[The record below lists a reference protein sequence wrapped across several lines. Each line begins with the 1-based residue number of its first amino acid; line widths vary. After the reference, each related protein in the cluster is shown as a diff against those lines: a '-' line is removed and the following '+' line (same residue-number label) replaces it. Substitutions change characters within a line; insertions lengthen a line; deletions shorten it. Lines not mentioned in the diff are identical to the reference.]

1 MLPGLFLLRG
11 YGMVDAITREH
22 VLKRNS
28 IERLKAEK
36 FPLDIVHEFPELAG
50 RSYESVA
57 EEDIV
62 RLQWY
67 GLYHDK
73 PKTGYFMMRVKIP
86 GGTLTPSQLR
96 TIGRL
101 SADYGRGYAELTTR
115 QNVQLHWIRLADL
128 PPVFEVLGDAGF
140 TMAGGC
146 GDTVR
151 NVTGCPVSGIAASEL
166 FDVQPILTEVA
177 RFFYGSREYSDLP
190 RKHKITLAACPYQCN
205 LPEMHCIALVGAV
218 HQGRPGFA
226 IRVGGGLS
234 TVPRL
239 SKSLEAFVP
248 AADTIEVLRAIIDV
262 WKDSPKYRMSRVK
275 ARLKF
280 MVDDVGPSK
289 YRELVEERLGRRLED
304 FALPAAQS
312 GEHITGIHAQRQPG
326 LVYAGFPVTAGLV
339 NGDQLQRI
347 ADVAEREGAGV
358 RLTREQNF
366 ILTHVP
372 ADRADLVTKAV
383 EQIGFPLGVGRLRA
397 VSIACTGSPLC
408 NYAVALTKPRLVQLM
423 DHLEAAF
430 GAEASTL
437 RIHLDGCPH
446 ACAHHWTGDIGLQ
459 GTTLR
464 ERTAGGEKQEGY
476 DIYLRG
482 GQGVRAAIG
491 LPVVKR
497 VPGDQVNQHVERLVR
512 FWIAGRQDGEDFRA
526 FTDRKGD
533 DELVAAAT
541 LRPIEDVRAELRPRP
556 RKTETADA

>member
-1 MLPGLFLLRG
+1 
-11 YGMVDAITREH
+11 MVEAITREQ

-73 PKTGYFMMRVKIP
+73 PKTGFFMLRVKIP
-86 GGTLTPSQLR
+86 GGVLTAAQLA
-96 TIGRL
+96 TIGQL

-115 QNVQLHWIRLADL
+115 QNIQLHWIRLADL
-128 PPVFEVLGDAGF
+128 PPIFDILGKAGF

-166 FDVQPILTEVA
+166 FDVQPILSAVA
-177 RFFYGSREYSDLP
+177 GFFYGNREYSDLP
-190 RKHKITLAACPYQCN
+190 RKHKITLAACPYHCN
-205 LPEMHCIALVGAV
+205 LPEMHCIALVGAR
-218 HQGRPGFA
+218 HGGRPGFA
-226 IRVGGGLS
+226 VRLGGGLS

-239 SKSLEAFVP
+239 AKSLGVFVP
-248 AADTIEVLRAIIDV
+248 AGQTIEVLRAIIDV
-262 WKDSPKYRMSRVK
+262 WKDAPRYRMSRVK

-280 MVDDVGPSK
+280 MVDDIGPER
-289 YRELVEERLGRRLED
+289 YRAMVEERLGRRMED
-304 FALPAAQS
+304 FPLPPAQA
-312 GEHITGIHAQRQPG
+312 GEHLTGVHPQLQDG
-326 LVYAGFPVTAGLV
+326 LVYAGFPVSAGLAD
-339 NGDQLQRI
+339 GGQLRRL
-347 ADVAEREGAGV
+347 AELAERETLGI

-366 ILTHVP
+366 ILTGIP
-372 ADRADLVTKAV
+372 SGRADAIVREV
-383 EQIGFPLGVGRLRA
+383 GEIGFPLGASRLRA

-423 DHLEAAF
+423 DHLERTF
-430 GAEASTL
+430 GAEAATL

-464 ERTAGGEKQEGY
+464 ERTASGEKQEGY

-482 GQGVRAAIG
+482 GQAARAAIG

-497 VPGDQVNQHVERLVR
+497 VPGEKVHEYVERLVR
-512 FWIAGRQDGEDFRA
+512 FWIDQRHDGEDFRA
-526 FTDRKGD
+526 FTDRTGD
-533 DELVAAAT
+533 EELIAAAT
-541 LRPIEDVRAELRPRP
+541 LRPLDEVRAEFRPRMGRSP
-556 RKTETADA
+556 EVVDA

>member
-1 MLPGLFLLRG
+1 
-11 YGMVDAITREH
+11 MVDAITREQ

-36 FPLDIVHEFPELAG
+36 FPLDIVHEFPELAA

-73 PKTGYFMMRVKIP
+73 PKTGFFMMRVKVP
-86 GGTLTPSQLR
+86 GGALTPSQLR

-101 SADYGRGYAELTTR
+101 SSEFGRGYAELTTR
-115 QNVQLHWIRLADL
+115 QNIQLHWIRLADL
-128 PPVFEVLGDAGF
+128 PPVFEVLGRAGF

-166 FDVQPILTEVA
+166 FDVRPILTGVA
-177 RFFYGSREYSDLP
+177 RFFYGNREYSDLP
-190 RKHKITLAACPYQCN
+190 RKHKITLAACPFHCN
-205 LPEMHCIALVGAV
+205 LPEMHCIALVGV
-218 HQGRPGFA
+218 VRDGRPGFA
-226 IRVGGGLS
+226 EREGGGLS

-239 SKSLEAFVP
+239 ATSLGEFVP
-248 AADTIEVLRAIIDV
+248 AAETIEVLRAIIDV
-262 WKDSPKYRMSRVK
+262 WKDTPKYRMSRVK

-280 MVDDVGPSK
+280 MMHDVGPDR
-289 YRELVEERLGRRLED
+289 YRAMVEERLGRRLENQV
-304 FALPAAQS
+304 LPEARS
-312 GEHITGIHAQRQPG
+312 GEHLTGVHPHREPG

-347 ADVAEREGAGV
+347 ADLAERESAGV

-366 ILTHVP
+366 ILTHIS
-372 ADRADLVTKAV
+372 AGRADAIVSAIST
-383 EQIGFPLGVGRLRA
+383 IGFPVGASRLRA

-408 NYAVALTKPRLVQLM
+408 NYAVALTKPRLVGLV
-423 DHLEAAF
+423 DHLERTF
-430 GAEASTL
+430 GPEASAL

-464 ERTAGGEKQEGY
+464 ERTAAGEKQEGY

-482 GQGVRAAIG
+482 GQAGRAAIG

-497 VPGDQVNQHVERLVR
+497 VPADQVNASVERLVG
-512 FWIAGRQDGEDFRA
+512 FWLAQRREGEDFRA
-526 FTDRKGD
+526 FTDRTSD
-533 DELVAAAT
+533 EELVAAAT
-541 LRPIEDVRAELRPRP
+541 QRSLEEVRAELQSRAAR
-556 RKTETADA
+556 RAEVVDA

>member
-1 MLPGLFLLRG
+1 MI
-11 YGMVDAITREH
+11 DAITPDREQ

-36 FPLDIVHEFPELAG
+36 FPLDIVHEFPELAA
-50 RSYESVA
+50 RHYESVA

-73 PKTGYFMMRVKIP
+73 PKTGFFMMRVKIP
-86 GGTLTPSQLR
+86 GGALTPGQLR

-101 SADYGRGYAELTTR
+101 SAEYGRGYAELTTR

-128 PPVFEVLGDAGF
+128 PAVFDILGRAGF

-151 NVTGCPVSGIAASEL
+151 NVTGCPVSGIAATEL
-166 FDVQPILTEVA
+166 FDVRPILAEVA
-177 RFFYGSREYSDLP
+177 RFFYGNREYSDLP

-205 LPEMHCIALVGAV
+205 LPEMHCIALVGTV
-218 HQGRPGFA
+218 REGRPGFA
-226 IRVGGGLS
+226 VRVGGGLS
-234 TVPRL
+234 TVPRIAP
-239 SKSLEAFVP
+239 SLGVFVP

-262 WKDSPKYRMSRVK
+262 WKETPKYRMSRVK

-280 MVDDVGPSK
+280 MVDDVGPVR
-289 YRELVEERLGRRLED
+289 YRELVEERLGRRLD
-304 FALPAAQS
+304 DHPLPEPEE
-312 GEHITGIHAQRQPG
+312 GEHLTGVHPQRQDG

-339 NGDQLQRI
+339 QGDQLQRI
-347 ADVAEREGAGV
+347 ADVAERESAEI

-366 ILTHVP
+366 ILTQI
-372 ADRADLVTKAV
+372 AAARAEPVVRELAA
-383 EQIGFPLGVGRLRA
+383 IGFPLALSRLRA

-423 DHLEAAF
+423 EHLERTF
-430 GAEASTL
+430 GPEASTL

-482 GQGVRAAIG
+482 GQARRAAVG

-497 VPGDQVNQHVERLVR
+497 VPADRLNEHVERLVR
-512 FWIAGRQDGEDFRA
+512 YWINERQDGEDFRA
-526 FTDRKGD
+526 FTDRRGD
-533 DELVAAAT
+533 DELIAAAT

-556 RKTETADA
+556 ARRSEVVDV

>member
-1 MLPGLFLLRG
+1 MI
-11 YGMVDAITREH
+11 DAATREQ

-36 FPLDIVHEFPELAG
+36 FPLDIVHEFPQLAG

-73 PKTGYFMMRVKIP
+73 PKTGYFMMRVKIA
-86 GGTLTPSQLR
+86 GGVLTAPQLR

-128 PPVFEVLGDAGF
+128 PPVFDVLGKAGF

-166 FDVQPILTEVA
+166 FNVQPILAEVA
-177 RFFYGSREYSDLP
+177 GFFYGNREYSDLP
-190 RKHKITLAACPYQCN
+190 RKHKITLAACPYHCN

-218 HQGRPGFA
+218 HDRRPGFA
-226 IRVGGGLS
+226 VRVGGGLS

-239 SKSLEAFVP
+239 SRSLGVFVP
-248 AADTIEVLRAIIDV
+248 ADETIEVLRAIIDV
-262 WKDSPKYRMSRVK
+262 WKEAPKYRMSRVK

-280 MVDDVGPSK
+280 MMDDVGPEK
-289 YRELVEERLGRRLED
+289 YRDLVEERLGRRLSD
-304 FALPAAQS
+304 FELPTAQT
-312 GEHITGIHAQRQPG
+312 GEHLTGVHPQRQAG

-339 NGDQLQRI
+339 NGSQLQQI
-347 ADVAEREGAGV
+347 ADVAEREGAGI

-366 ILTHVP
+366 ILTDIP
-372 ADRADLVTKAV
+372 AGRAEAV
-383 EQIGFPLGVGRLRA
+383 VAEIGHIGFAIGLSRLRA

-408 NYAVALTKPRLVQLM
+408 NYAVAITKPRLVRLM
-423 DHLEAAF
+423 DHLEARF
-430 GAEASTL
+430 GGEASTL

-464 ERTAGGEKQEGY
+464 ERSAEGEKLEGY

-482 GQGVRAAIG
+482 GQGTRAAIG

-497 VPGDQVNQHVERLVR
+497 VPGEQVNEHVERLVQ
-512 FWIAGRQDGEDFRA
+512 FWIDQRQPGEDFRA
-526 FTDRKGD
+526 FTDRKAD

-541 LRPIEDVRAELRPRP
+541 LRPIEEVRAELRPRA
-556 RKTETADA
+556 RRTEAVDA

>member
-1 MLPGLFLLRG
+1 MI
-11 YGMVDAITREH
+11 DATTREQ

-73 PKTGYFMMRVKIP
+73 PKTGFFMMRVKIP
-86 GGTLTPSQLR
+86 GGVLTAAQLR

-101 SADYGRGYAELTTR
+101 SAEYGRGYAELTTR

-128 PPVFEVLGDAGF
+128 PPVFDVLGRAGF

-166 FDVQPILTEVA
+166 FDVEPILAEVA
-177 RFFYGSREYSDLP
+177 RYFYGNRDYSDLP
-190 RKHKITLAACPYQCN
+190 RKHKITLAACPYHCN
-205 LPEMHCIALVGAV
+205 LPEMHCIALVGAL
-218 HQGRPGFA
+218 HAGRPGFA
-226 IRVGGGLS
+226 VRVGGGLS

-239 SKSLEAFVP
+239 SRSLGVFVP
-248 AADTIEVLRAIIDV
+248 AGETIEVLRALIDV
-262 WKDSPKYRMSRVK
+262 WQETPKYRMSRVK

-280 MVDDVGPSK
+280 MMDDVGPER
-289 YRELVEERLGRRLED
+289 YRELVEARLGRGLEG
-304 FALPAAQS
+304 FTPPEPRA
-312 GEHITGIHAQRQPG
+312 GEHITGIHPQRQEG

-339 NGDQLQRI
+339 NGDQLLRL

-366 ILTHVP
+366 ILTHLRT
-372 ADRADLVTKAV
+372 DRASAV
-383 EQIGFPLGVGRLRA
+383 AEDVGRIGFPLAAGRLRA

-408 NYAVALTKPRLVQLM
+408 NYAVALTKPRLIQLM
-423 DHLEAAF
+423 EHLEATF
-430 GAEASTL
+430 GPDASTL

-482 GQGVRAAIG
+482 GQAGRAAIG

-497 VPGDQVNQHVERLVR
+497 VPGDQVNEHVERLVR
-512 FWIAGRQDGEDFRA
+512 LWISEREPGEDFRA
-526 FTDRKGD
+526 FTDRTGD

-541 LRPIEDVRAELRPRP
+541 LRPIEEVRAELRPRAA
-556 RKTETADA
+556 RRTEAVDA

>member
-1 MLPGLFLLRG
+1 MI
-11 YGMVDAITREH
+11 DAATREQ

-36 FPLDIVHEFPELAG
+36 FPLDIVHEFPQLAG

-73 PKTGYFMMRVKIP
+73 PKTGYFMMRVKIA
-86 GGTLTPSQLR
+86 GGVLTAPQLR

-128 PPVFEVLGDAGF
+128 PPVFDVLGKAGF

-166 FDVQPILTEVA
+166 FNVQPILAEVA
-177 RFFYGSREYSDLP
+177 GFFYGNREYSDLP
-190 RKHKITLAACPYQCN
+190 RKHKITLAACPYHCN

-218 HQGRPGFA
+218 HDRRPGFA
-226 IRVGGGLS
+226 VRVGGGLS

-239 SKSLEAFVP
+239 SRSLGVFVP
-248 AADTIEVLRAIIDV
+248 ADETIEVLRAIIDV
-262 WKDSPKYRMSRVK
+262 WKEAPKYRMSRVK

-280 MVDDVGPSK
+280 MMDDVGPEK
-289 YRELVEERLGRRLED
+289 YRDLVEERLGRRLSD
-304 FALPAAQS
+304 FELPTAQT
-312 GEHITGIHAQRQPG
+312 GEHLTGVHPQRQAG

-339 NGDQLQRI
+339 NGSQLQQI
-347 ADVAEREGAGV
+347 ADVAEREGAGI

-366 ILTHVP
+366 ILTDIP
-372 ADRADLVTKAV
+372 AGHAEAV
-383 EQIGFPLGVGRLRA
+383 VAEIGHIGFAIGLSRLRA

-408 NYAVALTKPRLVQLM
+408 NYAVAITKPRLVRLM
-423 DHLEAAF
+423 DHLEARF
-430 GAEASTL
+430 GGEASTL

-464 ERTAGGEKQEGY
+464 ERSAEGEKLEGY

-482 GQGVRAAIG
+482 GQGTRAAIG

-497 VPGDQVNQHVERLVR
+497 VPGEQVNEHVERLVQ
-512 FWIAGRQDGEDFRA
+512 FWIDQRQPGEDFRA
-526 FTDRKGD
+526 FTDRKAD

-541 LRPIEDVRAELRPRP
+541 LRPIEEVRAELRPRAAH
-556 RKTETADA
+556 RTEAADA

>member
-1 MLPGLFLLRG
+1 MI
-11 YGMVDAITREH
+11 DAITREQ
-22 VLKRNS
+22 LIKRNS

-36 FPLDIVHEFPELAG
+36 FPLDIVHEFPELAR
-50 RSYESVA
+50 RSYESVP

-86 GGTLTPSQLR
+86 GGVLTAPQLR

-101 SADYGRGYAELTTR
+101 SEEYGRGYAELTTR
-115 QNVQLHWIRLADL
+115 QNVQLHWIGLADL
-128 PPVFEVLGDAGF
+128 PPVFEVLGRAGF

-151 NVTGCPVSGIAASEL
+151 NVTGCPVSGIAESEL
-166 FDVQPILTEVA
+166 FDVQPVLADVA
-177 RFFYGSREYSDLP
+177 RFFYGNREYSDLP
-190 RKHKITLAACPYQCN
+190 RKHKITLAACPYHCN
-205 LPEMHCIALVGAV
+205 LPEMHCIALIGAV
-218 HQGRPGFA
+218 HDGAPGFA
-226 IRVGGGLS
+226 VRVGGGLS

-239 SKSLEAFVP
+239 SKSLGGFVP
-248 AADTIEVLRAIIDV
+248 VAETIEVLRAIIDV
-262 WKDSPKYRMSRVK
+262 WKETPKYRMSRVK

-280 MVDDVGPSK
+280 MMDDVGPAK
-289 YRELVEERLGRRLED
+289 YRELVEERLGRRLID
-304 FALPAAQS
+304 FDLPAARA
-312 GEHITGIHAQRQPG
+312 GEHLTGVHPQRQDG
-326 LVYAGFPVTAGLV
+326 LAYVGFPITAGLA
-339 NGDQLQRI
+339 NGNQLQRV
-347 ADVAEREGAGV
+347 ADVAEREGAGI

-366 ILTHVP
+366 ILTHIP
-372 ADRADLVTKAV
+372 AGRVQQVVTEV
-383 EQIGFPLGVGRLRA
+383 ERIGFPLGASRLRA

-408 NYAVALTKPRLVQLM
+408 NYAVALTKPRLVGLM
-423 DHLEAAF
+423 DHLEATF

-464 ERTAGGEKQEGY
+464 ERTAEGEKQEGY
-476 DIYLRG
+476 DVYLRG
-482 GQGVRAAIG
+482 GQAGRAAIG

-497 VPGDQVNQHVERLVR
+497 VPGNQVNEHVERLVR
-512 FWIAGRQDGEDFRA
+512 FWIEQREPGEDFRA

-541 LRPIEDVRAELRPRP
+541 LRPIEDVRAELRPRAARRAEP
-556 RKTETADA
+556 VDA

>member
-1 MLPGLFLLRG
+1 MI
-11 YGMVDAITREH
+11 DATTREQL
-22 VLKRNS
+22 LKRNS

-36 FPLDIVHEFPELAG
+36 FPLDIIHEFPELAG

-86 GGTLTPSQLR
+86 GGVLTPPQVR

-128 PPVFEVLGDAGF
+128 PPVFEVLGKAGF

-151 NVTGCPVSGIAASEL
+151 NVTGCPVSGIAAAEL
-166 FDVQPILTEVA
+166 FDVQPLLAEVA
-177 RFFYGSREYSDLP
+177 RFFYGNREYSDLP
-190 RKHKITLAACPYQCN
+190 RKHKITLAACPYHCN
-205 LPEMHCIALVGAV
+205 LPEMHCIALVGAM
-218 HQGRPGFA
+218 HGGRPGFA
-226 IRVGGGLS
+226 VRVGGGLS

-239 SKSLEAFVP
+239 SKSLGVFVP
-248 AADTIEVLRAIIDV
+248 AAETIEVLRAIIDV
-262 WKDSPKYRMSRVK
+262 WKETPKYRMSRVK

-280 MVDDVGPSK
+280 MMDDVGPEK

-304 FALPAAQS
+304 LAPPVARS
-312 GEHITGIHAQRQPG
+312 GEHLTGVHPQRQEG
-326 LVYAGFPVTAGLV
+326 FVYAGFPVTAGLV

-347 ADVAEREGAGV
+347 ADVAEREGAGI

-366 ILTHVP
+366 ILAHVP
-372 ADRADLVTKAV
+372 AGRADAV
-383 EQIGFPLGVGRLRA
+383 VAEIERIGFPFAASRLRA

-408 NYAVALTKPRLVQLM
+408 NYAVALTKPRLVGLL

-430 GAEASTL
+430 GAEASAL

-464 ERTAGGEKQEGY
+464 ERTAEGEKQEGY

-482 GQGVRAAIG
+482 GQGTRAAIG

-497 VPGDQVNQHVERLVR
+497 VPGDQVNEHVERLVR
-512 FWIAGRQDGEDFRA
+512 FWISERTPGEDFRA

-541 LRPIEDVRAELRPRP
+541 LRPIDEVRAELRPRG
-556 RKTETADA
+556 RKPETADA

>member
-1 MLPGLFLLRG
+1 M
-11 YGMVDAITREH
+11 DATTREQ
-22 VLKRNS
+22 VLRRNS

-36 FPLDIVHEFPELAG
+36 FPLDIIHEFPDLAR

-73 PKTGYFMMRVKIP
+73 PRTGFFMLRVKIP
-86 GGTLTPSQLR
+86 GGALSAPQLR

-101 SADYGRGYAELTTR
+101 SSEFGQGQAELTTR

-128 PPVFEVLGDAGF
+128 PPVFDVLDHAGF

-151 NVTGCPVSGIAASEL
+151 NVTGCPVSGIAATEL
-166 FDVQPILTEVA
+166 FDVQPVLAEVA
-177 RFFYGSREYSDLP
+177 RFFYGNPEYSDLP
-190 RKHKITLAACPYQCN
+190 RKHKITLAACPYNCN
-205 LPEMHCIALVGAV
+205 LPEMHCIGLVGALRE
-218 HQGRPGFA
+218 GRPGFA

-239 SKSLEAFVP
+239 SQSLGVFVP
-248 AADTIEVLRAIIDV
+248 AAEAVDVVRAVIDV
-262 WKDSPKYRMSRVK
+262 WKDTPKYRMSRVK

-280 MVDDVGPSK
+280 MMDDLGPAR
-289 YRELVEERLGRRLED
+289 YRQLVEQRLGRRLED
-304 FALPAAQS
+304 FELPVARA
-312 GEHITGIHAQRQPG
+312 GEHVTGVHPQRQEG
-326 LVYAGFPVTAGLV
+326 FVYAGFPVTAGLLS
-339 NGDQLQRI
+339 GDQLQRI
-347 ADVAEREGAGV
+347 ADVAEHAGAGV

-366 ILTHVP
+366 VLTHIP
-372 ADRADLVTKAV
+372 ASHAEAAV
-383 EQIGFPLGVGRLRA
+383 AEVARIGFPIGVGRLRA

-408 NYAVALTKPRLVQLM
+408 NYAVARTKPRLVELM
-423 DHLEAAF
+423 EHLEATF
-430 GAEASTL
+430 GAEASAL

-464 ERTAGGEKQEGY
+464 ERTAAGDKQEGY

-482 GQGVRAAIG
+482 GQAGQAAIG
-491 LPVVKR
+491 LPVVRR
-497 VPGDQVNQHVERLVR
+497 VPAERLNAHVERLVR
-512 FWIAGRQDGEDFRA
+512 FWIDQRQAGEAFRA
-526 FTDRKGD
+526 FADRTGD
-533 DELVAAAT
+533 DALVAAAT
-541 LRPIEDVRAELRPRP
+541 LRPIDEVRAELRPRARRP
-556 RKTETADA
+556 EAVDA

>member
-1 MLPGLFLLRG
+1 MI
-11 YGMVDAITREH
+11 DAITREQ

-36 FPLDIVHEFPELAG
+36 FPLDIIHEFPALAG
-50 RSYESVA
+50 RNYEGVA
-57 EEDIV
+57 EEDLV

-73 PKTGYFMMRVKIP
+73 PKTGFFMLRVKIP
-86 GGTLTPSQLR
+86 GGVLTPAQLR

-101 SADYGRGYAELTTR
+101 SAEYGRGYAELTTR

-128 PPVFEVLGDAGF
+128 PPVFDVLGGAGF

-166 FDVQPILTEVA
+166 FDVQPILAEVA
-177 RFFYGSREYSDLP
+177 RFFYGNREYSDLP
-190 RKHKITLAACPYQCN
+190 RKHKITLAACPYHCN

-218 HQGRPGFA
+218 RDGRPGFA
-226 IRVGGGLS
+226 LRVGGGLS

-239 SKSLEAFVP
+239 SKGLGVFVP
-248 AADTIEVLRAIIDV
+248 AAETVEVLRAVIDV
-262 WKDSPKYRMSRVK
+262 WKDAPKYRMSRVK

-280 MVDDVGPSK
+280 MMDDVGPER
-289 YRELVEERLGRRLED
+289 YRALVQERLGRPLED
-304 FALPAAQS
+304 FPLPEAQG
-312 GEHITGIHAQRQPG
+312 GEHITGVHPQRQEG

-339 NGDQLQRI
+339 TGEQLLRL
-347 ADVAEREGAGV
+347 ADVAEREAAGV

-366 ILTHVP
+366 ILTHLATGH
-372 ADRADLVTKAV
+372 ADEVVREVGA
-383 EQIGFPLGVGRLRA
+383 IGFPIDAGRLRA

-408 NYAVALTKPRLVQLM
+408 NYAVALTKPRLIELM
-423 DHLEAAF
+423 DHLERTIGVA
-430 GAEASTL
+430 ASTL

-482 GQGVRAAIG
+482 GQAGRAAIG

-497 VPGDQVNQHVERLVR
+497 VPADRVNEHVERLVR
-512 FWIAGRQDGEDFRA
+512 YWVERRNGGEDFRA
-526 FTDRKGD
+526 FTDRTAD

-541 LRPIEDVRAELRPRP
+541 LRPIDEVRAELRPRARRP
-556 RKTETADA
+556 EAADA

>member
-1 MLPGLFLLRG
+1 MI
-11 YGMVDAITREH
+11 DAITREH

-50 RSYESVA
+50 RGYESVA

-73 PKTGYFMMRVKIP
+73 PKTGYFMMRIKIP
-86 GGTLTPSQLR
+86 GGVLTSPQLR

-101 SADYGRGYAELTTR
+101 SAEYGRGYAELSTR

-128 PPVFEVLGDAGF
+128 PPVFEVLGQSGF

-151 NVTGCPVSGIAASEL
+151 NVTGCPVSGIATSEL
-166 FDVQPILTEVA
+166 FDVHPLLREVA
-177 RFFYGSREYSDLP
+177 GFFYGNREYSDLP
-190 RKHKITLAACPYQCN
+190 RKHKITLAACPYHCN
-205 LPEMHCIALVGAV
+205 LPEMHCIALVGAL
-218 HQGRPGFA
+218 HEGRPGFA
-226 IRVGGGLS
+226 VRVGGGLS

-239 SKSLEAFVP
+239 SKSLGVFVP
-248 AADTIEVLRAIIDV
+248 AGETIEVLRAIIDV
-262 WKDSPKYRMSRVK
+262 WKETPKYRMSRVK

-280 MVDDVGPSK
+280 MMDDVGPAQ
-289 YRELVEERLGRRLED
+289 YRALMEERLGRRLVD
-304 FALPAAQS
+304 FTLPVAES
-312 GEHITGIHAQRQPG
+312 GEHITGVHPQRQEG
-326 LVYAGFPVTAGLV
+326 LAYAGFPVAAGLV
-339 NGDQLQRI
+339 DGNQLQRI
-347 ADVAEREGAGV
+347 ADLAEREGAGI

-366 ILTHVP
+366 ILTHLA
-372 ADRADLVTKAV
+372 ADRADAV
-383 EQIGFPLGVGRLRA
+383 VREVERIGFPLGVGRLRA

-423 DHLEAAF
+423 DHLDAAF

-482 GQGVRAAIG
+482 GQGARAAIG

-497 VPGDQVNQHVERLVR
+497 VPAEQVNEHVERLVR
-512 FWIAGRQDGEDFRA
+512 FWLAQRAEAEDFRT

-541 LRPIEDVRAELRPRP
+541 LRPIDEVRAELRPRAA
-556 RKTETADA
+556 RKPETVDA